1 MMVLRRWA
9 MVRTVQS
16 SNCVRIVDWMSVSV
30 SRSTAAV
37 ASSKTKILVFLSK
50 ALARQTSWRWP
61 RLHGQRQGGSGEPQV
76 RFYTLYSILF
86 YTSCSFVC
94 IRCNNTAVA
103 EKKKNKRLC
112 PCAHLR
118 FSPPSEHSWLSLS
131 GRLETKFLRWAS
143 SSERHTSSSV

>member
-50 ALARQTSWRWP
+50 ALARQTS
-61 RLHGQRQGGSGEPQV
+61 
-76 RFYTLYSILF
+76 
-86 YTSCSFVC
+86 
-94 IRCNNTAVA
+94 
-103 EKKKNKRLC
+103 
-112 PCAHLR
+112 
-118 FSPPSEHSWLSLS
+118 
-131 GRLETKFLRWAS
+131 
-143 SSERHTSSSV
+143 